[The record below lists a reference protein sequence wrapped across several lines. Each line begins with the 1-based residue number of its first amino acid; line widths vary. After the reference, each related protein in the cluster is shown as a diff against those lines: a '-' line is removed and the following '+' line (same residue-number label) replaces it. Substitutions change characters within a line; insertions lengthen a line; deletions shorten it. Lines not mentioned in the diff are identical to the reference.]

1 MLEEEPKKLPK
12 PGDEPDSVE
21 VLELE
26 DGSVE
31 DGSEDED
38 VPLLAPMFD
47 SMNSAPS
54 LMSDPLV

>member
-1 MLEEEPKKLPK
+1 MEEEPKKLPS
-12 PGDEPDSVE
+12 PDDEVVSVE
-21 VLELE
+21 LLVLE

-38 VPLLAPMFD
+38 VLLLPPMLD